1 MDWLVVLIREKY
13 NFSLNLHDDSA
24 MCQPSV
30 LFSAVR
36 KDSLLLFSPNR
47 NQSDAVISGTDLMNI

>member
-1 MDWLVVLIREKY
+1 MREKY

-24 MCQPSV
+24 MCQPSL

-36 KDSLLLFSPNR
+36 KDSLLPFSPNR